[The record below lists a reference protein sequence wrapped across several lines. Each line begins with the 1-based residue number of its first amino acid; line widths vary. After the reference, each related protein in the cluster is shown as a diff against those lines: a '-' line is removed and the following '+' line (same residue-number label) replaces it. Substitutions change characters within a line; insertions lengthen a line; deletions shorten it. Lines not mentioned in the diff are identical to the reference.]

1 MEQQR
6 FKLYVNT
13 PNIFLEIGNKQVRT
27 PGEFIIFESQ
37 LPYIETKLRAEGV
50 RDYIVEPIASMN
62 FLPDFPFQPEESEE
76 EEDIVTEGDTK
87 VEELGE
93 SSLLDKYLEEG

>member
-6 FKLYVNT
+6 FRLCVKT

-37 LPYIETKLRAEGV
+37 LSYIETKLRAEGV
-50 RDYIVEPIASMN
+50 RDYIVEPISEKS
-62 FLPDFPFQPEESEE
+62 FLPDFPFQPDEI
-76 EEDIVTEGDTK
+76 EEDIVTEEDTRI
-87 VEELGE
+87 EELE
-93 SSLLDKYLEEG
+93 EQSLLDKFLEESS